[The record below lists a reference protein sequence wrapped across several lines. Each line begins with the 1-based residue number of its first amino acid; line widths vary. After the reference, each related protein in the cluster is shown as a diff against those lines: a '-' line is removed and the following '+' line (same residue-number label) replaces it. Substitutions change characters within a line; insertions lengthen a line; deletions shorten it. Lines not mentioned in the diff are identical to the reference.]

1 VESFA
6 LFAVNV
12 NLRIRV
18 PMSPQRYPPAYL
30 RYLRARLWNLG
41 RPAFWGTAIFLSV
54 LGLGIREYWADPDF
68 LTFLQNNKQPAAQK
82 PPDSSL
88 SDEDRAIAADID
100 NLPVLINDAKQSN
113 LLIAPSIRKEKS
125 QENESKSLLDDLI
138 SKQQE
143 AAKNAK
149 SNPVGIRDNVPA
161 AKVTNPFVAQ
171 AESLLQAGTAN
182 SGSQLF
188 GVKSSNTSSVQPGI
202 AGSSSNLGIGSA
214 NQINNNQ
221 NPLGISALQTAI
233 NESTQKPSSLNSTT
247 FNQTNTIERSLP
259 SNDLPNQD
267 FSTNT
272 QLNTNPNAPISTT
285 GYTQPTVTNQP
296 QNLYTNF
303 PASQPTLTNQPQNNY
318 TNSSGLGT
326 NYTQPIVTNQS
337 PNYYGNFN
345 NIQPLPSVVTP
356 TSAVSPGTY
365 AAPNNIAPYSPQAPN
380 QGTFQ
385 PSNQVGY
392 GNGNLNPNLLQTK
405 SPQSNLTVP
414 PVSAGQYGGVN
425 INGYTYP

>member
-1 VESFA
+1 
-6 LFAVNV
+6 
-12 NLRIRV
+12 
-18 PMSPQRYPPAYL
+18 MSPHRYPPAYL

-54 LGLGIREYWADPDF
+54 LGLGIREYWANPDF

-82 PPDSSL
+82 SADSSL

-113 LLIAPSIRKEKS
+113 LLIAPSTRKEKS
-125 QENESKSLLDDLI
+125 QENKSKSLLDDLI

-143 AAKNAK
+143 AAKNTK
-149 SNPVGIRDNVPA
+149 SNPVGIVNNVPT

-188 GVKSSNTSSVQPGI
+188 GIKSSNTSSVQPGI
-202 AGSSSNLGIGSA
+202 AGSSSNLGIGSP

-221 NPLGISALQTAI
+221 NPTPISALQTAI
-233 NESTQKPSSLNSTT
+233 NESTQKPSTLNNSNSDQTST
-247 FNQTNTIERSLP
+247 IGRSLP

-267 FSTNT
+267 FSANT

-285 GYTQPTVTNQP
+285 GYTEPIV
-296 QNLYTNF
+296 
-303 PASQPTLTNQPQNNY
+303 TNQPQNNY
-318 TNSSGLGT
+318 TNSSQLGT
-326 NYTQPIVTNQS
+326 NYTQPIVTNQL

-356 TSAVSPGTY
+356 TSTVSQETY

-380 QGTFQ
+380 QGTVQ

-392 GNGNLNPNLLQTK
+392 GNGNLNPSLPQTQ

>member
-1 VESFA
+1 
-6 LFAVNV
+6 
-12 NLRIRV
+12 
-18 PMSPQRYPPAYL
+18 MSPRRYPPAYL

-54 LGLGIREYWADPDF
+54 LGLGIREYWANPDF
-68 LTFLQNNKQPAAQK
+68 LTFLQNNKQAATQK
-82 PPDSSL
+82 AADTSL
-88 SDEDRAIAADID
+88 SNEDRAIAADID

-113 LLIAPSIRKEKS
+113 LLIVPSTRKEKG
-125 QENESKSLLDDLI
+125 QDNKSKSLLDDLI

-149 SNPVGIRDNVPA
+149 SNPVRIVDNVA
-161 AKVTNPFVAQ
+161 ASKVTNPFVAQ

-188 GVKSSNTSSVQPGI
+188 GIKSSNTSSVQPGI
-202 AGSSSNLGIGSA
+202 AGSSSNLGIGLP

-221 NPLGISALQTAI
+221 NPAPISALQTAI
-233 NESTQKPSSLNSTT
+233 NESTQKPSSLNNTNS
-247 FNQTNTIERSLP
+247 NQTSTIGRSLP

-267 FSTNT
+267 FSANT

-285 GYTQPTVTNQP
+285 GYQKPTLTNQP

-303 PASQPTLTNQPQNNY
+303 PGSQPTVTNQPQNYY
-318 TNSSGLGT
+318 TNSSQLGT
-326 NYTQPIVTNQS
+326 NYTQPIVTNQP

-345 NIQPLPSVVTP
+345 NVQPLPSVVTP
-356 TSAVSPGTY
+356 SSTVSPGTY

-380 QGTFQ
+380 QGTIQ

-392 GNGNLNPNLLQTK
+392 GNGNLNPSLPQTQ

-414 PVSAGQYGGVN
+414 PLSAGQYGGVN